1 MQHNH
6 ELVLL
11 DGHLSI
17 REHLILAHHLRR
29 YTTIPTPE
37 IQICRIN
44 HYGLSYKFE
53 GRCMW

>member
-29 YTTIPTPE
+29 YTTIPTLE

-44 HYGLSYKFE
+44 HSGLSYKFE